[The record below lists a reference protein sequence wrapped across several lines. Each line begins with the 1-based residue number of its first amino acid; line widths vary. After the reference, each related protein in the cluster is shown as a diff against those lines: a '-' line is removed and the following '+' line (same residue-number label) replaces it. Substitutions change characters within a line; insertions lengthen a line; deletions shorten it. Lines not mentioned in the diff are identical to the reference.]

1 MVTNETIHFRAFLY
15 FAVEA
20 CVILLLA
27 AVQVLTVHL
36 MFRNH
41 RAGKGILG
49 LA

>member
-27 AVQVLTVHL
+27 AVQILTVRL
-36 MFRNH
+36 MFRN
-41 RAGKGILG
+41 RAGKGVLG
-49 LA
+49 IA